1 MNANFALALLTSIAV
16 GIPQLPEVAPKPE
29 NRPYPRLI
37 TETTRAD
44 SAALA
49 KLQMPG
55 TLLFQDDFESTES
68 LKHYFEIRGAKE
80 ARAKII
86 EDEALAHT
94 GHGAL
99 QLTAP
104 ANAGNSSGAGVSA
117 WLGDKGA
124 ERVHL
129 RYYLKFA
136 ADYDQGNL
144 NHTGGSLV
152 AVAGVDKWRAMGS
165 AGIRPAGDD
174 HFSSAF
180 ETWRDWGRNPAP
192 GSMHL
197 YTYWMDMK
205 IDRDGN
211 YWGNMLQPATE
222 ERFVPVRSQWYC
234 FEFMLRAN
242 EVGKANGELAA
253 WIDGKLYAHFDGLC
267 WRSDAAVLLKRIGLD
282 VYVHQAAQD
291 NTVWYDDVVVSS
303 GYVGP
308 RK

>member
-1 MNANFALALLTSIAV
+1 MDLAPALGFSGSSPA
-16 GIPQLPEVAPKPE
+16 QEAPAKPDE
-29 NRPYPRLI
+29 RPYLRVV
-37 TETTRAD
+37 TDATRANA
-44 SAALA
+44 AALA
-49 KLQMPG
+49 KLQAPG
-55 TLLFQDDFESTES
+55 SVLFQDDFETAES
-68 LKHYFEIRGAKE
+68 LKNYFEVRGAKE
-80 ARAKII
+80 GCAKITA
-86 EDEALAHT
+86 DAALAHT

-99 QLTAP
+99 QLSAP

-152 AVAGVDKWRAMGS
+152 AVAGVNKWKAMGS

-180 ETWRDWGRNPAP
+180 ETWRDWGRRPAP
-192 GSMHL
+192 GSLHL

-205 IDRDGN
+205 IDPDGN
-211 YWGNMLQPATE
+211 YWGNMLQPAAAD
-222 ERFVPVRSQWYC
+222 RFVPVRDQWYC

-242 EVGKANGELAA
+242 ELGQANGELAA
-253 WIDGKLYAHFDGLC
+253 WIDGRLYAHFDGLR

-282 VYVHQAAQD
+282 VYVHHAAQD
-291 NTVWYDDVVVSS
+291 NTVWYDDLVVSS